1 MKALRLKIW
10 QQQLLQTLNKFMK
23 TRIKVVTTNGKTNY
37 IAQSKGLDSGWI
49 CLWYLFPIFGQI
61 AFIADIFTYCNMD
74 MYSKCT
80 YNYFTDA
87 EFDTLEEC
95 KAFIA
100 YYTINGHVPPSTVT
114 ETVDYINYKIIK

>member
-23 TRIKVVTTNGKTNY
+23 TRIKEVKTNRDTEY
-37 IAQSKGLDSGWI
+37 TAQIKGLSSGI
-49 CLWYLFPIFGQI
+49 YKLLYLIPVIGQ
-61 AFIADIFTYCNMD
+61 FMLLYHLLFYRD
-74 MYSKCT
+74 MEKFST
-80 YNYFTDA
+80 SIYNFLTDA
-87 EFDTLEEC
+87 KFDTLEDC

-114 ETVDYINYKIIK
+114 ETVEYIKYKIIK